1 MRLYLA
7 RAYLGAGQLDQ
18 SESEIDQ
25 LLETEPDR
33 LDAVYWLGK
42 IQKLRAAQTFQQM
55 IDTDPDSYRVHR
67 MVGERHEDK
76 TEYEKALE
84 SYQLALEKQPQA
96 SGLRYAIGNVYWK
109 TRSYTEAEKWLLE
122 ELSRNPHHTLAH
134 HRLGSLYLDQDNTD
148 AAIRHLEQALAS
160 RGDFLAARLDLG
172 RALLAGKHY
181 EPAAKH
187 FEEYARGDPEND
199 RVHYLLAN
207 TYRGLGRMEEAA
219 DEMKKYQE
227 LNRKRL
233 KKVQTDVR
241 SVSDELK
248 EKPR

>member
-1 MRLYLA
+1 
-7 RAYLGAGQLDQ
+7 
-18 SESEIDQ
+18 
-25 LLETEPDR
+25 
-33 LDAVYWLGK
+33 
-42 IQKLRAAQTFQQM
+42 M

-84 SYQLALEKQPQA
+84 SYRLALQKRPRTL
-96 SGLRYAIGNVYWK
+96 GLHYAIGNVYWK
-109 TRSYTEAEKWLLE
+109 TRRYAEAEKWLLE
-122 ELSRNPHHTLAH
+122 ELTSNPHHTLAH

-187 FEEYARGDPEND
+187 FEEYVRGDPESD

-207 TYRGLGRMEEAA
+207 TYRGLGRVDDAA
-219 DEMKKYQE
+219 AEMKKYQV

-233 KKVQTDVR
+233 QKVQTDVR
-241 SVSDELK
+241 GVSDELK
-248 EKPR
+248 QKPR